1 MIYKQDNIDMSLVQC
16 PYEEEKGYIY
26 IADDY
31 TNNILKL
38 SGYDEISDDDF
49 KFMCF
54 YKALVEYLSEYAL
67 KSASN
72 AYNYAQYWRCSAFPL
87 GEEIIATD
95 ADFSYE
101 YAIDVLKGR
110 FELGETTISTNAYY
124 SYHYAKY
131 ILKGRFEL
139 GEQIIATNTHYSFL
153 YARDVLKG
161 RFELGES
168 AIAAEPLYNQEYKQ
182 FIGIAL

>member
-54 YKALVEYLSEYAL
+54 L
-67 KSASN
+67 
-72 AYNYAQYWRCSAFPL
+72 
-87 GEEIIATD
+87 
-95 ADFSYE
+95 
-101 YAIDVLKGR
+101 
-110 FELGETTISTNAYY
+110 
-124 SYHYAKY
+124 
-131 ILKGRFEL
+131 
-139 GEQIIATNTHYSFL
+139 
-153 YARDVLKG
+153 
-161 RFELGES
+161 
-168 AIAAEPLYNQEYKQ
+168 
-182 FIGIAL
+182 